1 MPSSMA
7 VRCQR
12 NIVMMTE
19 LTKMTPAQVRT
30 PASRRDT
37 LSLSSIA
44 RPICHRIR
52 ARIARVG
59 GSMLENSSVLRPT
72 IEPG

>member
-1 MPSSMA
+1 MPSSIA
-7 VRCQR
+7 VRCHR
-12 NIVMMTE
+12 NIVMITE
-19 LTKMTPAQVRT
+19 LTKMTVAHAFT
-30 PASRRDT
+30 PASQRVMAGRA
-37 LSLSSIA
+37 SIA
-44 RPICHRIR
+44 RPICHSTR